1 MQAAIRNIS
10 LSEFDFEQKVRYH
23 LTPCEYLFSC
33 IGNFDINFDLTGRI
47 FSESTDQ
54 L

>member
-1 MQAAIRNIS
+1 VQIKMQAAIRNIS
-10 LSEFDFEQKVRYH
+10 LSEFDFEQK
-23 LTPCEYLFSC
+23 
-33 IGNFDINFDLTGRI
+33 GNFDINFDLTGRI